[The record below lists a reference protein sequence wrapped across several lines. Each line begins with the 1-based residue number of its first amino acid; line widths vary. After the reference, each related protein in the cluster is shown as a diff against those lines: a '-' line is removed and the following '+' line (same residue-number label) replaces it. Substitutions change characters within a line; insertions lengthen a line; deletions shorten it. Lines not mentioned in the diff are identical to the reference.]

1 MLQQWDTYLA
11 ETGLLML
18 QDIYHAYYGICRVN
32 FDVLDVFHPIATA
45 KKLMNYSRALSAIA
59 IHASACGQTQRAIVQ
74 AIAVPHL
81 LMHHPQALWTVPI
94 PHHRV
99 PSRKVTVG
107 HQLHPP

>member
-45 KKLMNYSRALSAIA
+45 KRSMNYSLASSATA
-59 IHASACGQTQRAIVQ
+59 THASACGQTQIAIAQ
-74 AIAVPHL
+74 AIAVLRL
-81 LMHHPQALWTVPI
+81 LMHHPQALWTVQI
-94 PHHRV
+94 LPHRFH
-99 PSRKVTVG
+99 
-107 HQLHPP
+107 